1 MPTLGTNTTTLN
13 RLPARASTAR
23 QGKKKKRKESVR
35 KDFTNFGE
43 LQQWLA
49 PWGCTSGTQLT
60 HSGSH
65 EAREMP
71 GLGTQ
76 ALKPWGLKRQAAD
89 NDVLYHSLFSKPIT
103 EVGAQEKWLY
113 HPCLS
118 GSSPCLVSQSLRTQT
133 GDAPRTA
140 AIVMQKSNAVKKT
153 LHLCWAV
160 VSKEKDFDCLDQSV
174 HILAYKTNLHKMLGA
189 LVLHNI
195 HQKAG

>member
-23 QGKKKKRKESVR
+23 QGGKKRKESVR

-76 ALKPWGLKRQAAD
+76 ALKP
-89 NDVLYHSLFSKPIT
+89 
-103 EVGAQEKWLY
+103 
-113 HPCLS
+113 
-118 GSSPCLVSQSLRTQT
+118 
-133 GDAPRTA
+133 
-140 AIVMQKSNAVKKT
+140 
-153 LHLCWAV
+153 
-160 VSKEKDFDCLDQSV
+160 
-174 HILAYKTNLHKMLGA
+174 
-189 LVLHNI
+189 
-195 HQKAG
+195 